1 MKDVFLKIGPR
12 ERLRIERIVV
22 DRDGEDALALFK
34 RW

>member
-1 MKDVFLKIGPR
+1 MKDVCLKIGPR

-22 DRDGEDALALFK
+22 DRVGEDALALVK